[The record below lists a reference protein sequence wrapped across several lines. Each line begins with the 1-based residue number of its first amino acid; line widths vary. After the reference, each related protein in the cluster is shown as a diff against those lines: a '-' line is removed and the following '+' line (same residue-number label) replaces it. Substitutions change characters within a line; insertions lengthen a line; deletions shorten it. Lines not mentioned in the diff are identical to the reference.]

1 MDKKLEIKPRQQTVN
16 RNLGSN
22 TLKVY
27 FKQLRDSKSETF
39 LNLSTIILMNKVEI
53 SKDKFM

>member
-1 MDKKLEIKPRQQTVN
+1 MDKKLEIKSRQQTVN

-27 FKQLRDSKSETF
+27 FKQLRDSKSETS

-53 SKDKFM
+53 SKEKFM